1 MDEKKETVIW
11 TVTTGPFQK
20 IPWRSGMLADAE
32 VKCAKRTWKEGQTG
46 SVTITDFKPADIDC
60 LLKFIYSGVINPQKS
75 YPREA
80 SLPALMKIW
89 KMADFFCL
97 DMMRNLAIKAAKDC
111 SREMALV
118 FCAFD
123 PPPRHDQKKARLF
136 AKDFVPAV
144 RAIYEDE
151 MEILKHDFAPI
162 LLGLAVASVHSFS
175 QMEGFERILQDIPP
189 FCSDW
194 ATALMKGL
202 PQPDWY
208 PGWGGTQ
215 CNREANQK
223 ASGTFIDQK
232 A

>member
-1 MDEKKETVIW
+1 
-11 TVTTGPFQK
+11 
-20 IPWRSGMLADAE
+20 
-32 VKCAKRTWKEGQTG
+32 
-46 SVTITDFKPADIDC
+46 
-60 LLKFIYSGVINPQKS
+60 
-75 YPREA
+75 
-80 SLPALMKIW
+80 MKIW

-97 DMMRNLAIKAAKDC
+97 DMLRNLAIKAAKDC

-175 QMEGFERILQDIPP
+175 KMEEFERILQEIPP

-202 PQPDWY
+202 PQPNWY
-208 PGWGGTQ
+208 PGWGDNH
-215 CNREANQK
+215 CNWCSQPVN
-223 ASGTFIDQK
+223 GPTVVDTFSFMHKPSPTLVCARCYTGPDLEIWK
-232 A
+232 NTGGWN